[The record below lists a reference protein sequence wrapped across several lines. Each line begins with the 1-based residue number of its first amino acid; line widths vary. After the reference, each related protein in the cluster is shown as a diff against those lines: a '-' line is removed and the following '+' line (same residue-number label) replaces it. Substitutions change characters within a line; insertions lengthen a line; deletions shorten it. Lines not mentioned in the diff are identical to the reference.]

1 MDQEGQI
8 LQNMTSVTFFSLL
21 KDHGIN
27 TTQRYLVFCFHS
39 RISRE
44 FIERLDTGKE
54 EIMTVILD

>member
-1 MDQEGQI
+1 M

-27 TTQRYLVFCFHS
+27 TTQRHLVFCFHS

-44 FIERLDTGKE
+44 FIERLDMGKE

>member
-1 MDQEGQI
+1 M

-27 TTQRYLVFCFHS
+27 TTRRHLVFCFHS

-44 FIERLDTGKE
+44 FIERLDMGKE